1 MNDIWQEGTAE
12 SALLYLRDTDE
23 EFAVAKARLFGLDK
37 TEKVILAEG
46 YLDAA
51 GTVDEKKSQALTSAK
66 YADWQKSHED
76 AVLDFNLLYA
86 KRTTKAAY
94 LECWR
99 SVYSARKRGNV

>member
-1 MNDIWQEGTAE
+1 MKDIWSETTAE

-23 EFAVAKARLFGLDK
+23 EFAVAKARVFGLDK
-37 TEKVILAEG
+37 TEKVILAEEFLNG
-46 YLDAA
+46 A
-51 GTVDEKKSQALTSAK
+51 GTVDQRKSQALTSEK

-76 AVLDFNLLYA
+76 AVLDFNILYA

-99 SVYSARKRGNV
+99 SVFSARRRGNV